1 MKDPLY
7 NHLKTTVTYFSFFLY
22 TMNKTTTFLSIAAI
36 AAIAGIALS
45 TGLNTSASEVDT
57 TATAAQTQ

>member
-1 MKDPLY
+1 
-7 NHLKTTVTYFSFFLY
+7 
-22 TMNKTTTFLSIAAI
+22 MNKTTTFLSIVAI

-57 TATAAQTQ
+57 TATAPQTQ